1 MVRPGNPQG
10 PDLVMFCT
18 MNFGTQRFPKQV
30 RLLRQFEFDRVY
42 QGDVYAADETLV
54 VIAVANYLDITRL
67 GLSVSRK
74 VGNAVVRNKWKRMI
88 REAFRRQQ
96 TKLPRGLDVVVR
108 PRMGARCEFDRVYA
122 SLATLVSKVDYR
134 IRKSSGD
141 RTGKSS

>member
-1 MVRPGNPQG
+1 MIW
-10 PDLVMFCT
+10 T
-18 MNFGTQRFPKQV
+18 MNSGAQRFPKKV

-42 QGDVYAADETLV
+42 QGNVYAADETLV
-54 VIAVANYLDITRL
+54 VLAVSNHQDLTRL

-108 PRMGARCEFDRVYA
+108 PRMGAHCEFDRVHA
-122 SLATLVSKVDYR
+122 SLAMLVSKVDR
-134 IRKSSGD
+134 RLRKSSGE
-141 RTGKSS
+141 RSGKSS